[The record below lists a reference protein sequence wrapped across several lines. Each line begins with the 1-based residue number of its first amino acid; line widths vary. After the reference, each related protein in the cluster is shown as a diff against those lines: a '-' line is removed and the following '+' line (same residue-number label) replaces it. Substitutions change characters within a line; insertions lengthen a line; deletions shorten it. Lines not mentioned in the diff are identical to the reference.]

1 MGGDRSSNSGRVY
14 DRELAKVKSLYF
26 RKIREFFD
34 GRGFLEVEVPCM
46 TPTVDPEP
54 AMRHFETVFEDMYGG
69 LANVVGRHSAGDKYP
84 MYLVTSPEFQ
94 MKKLLGAGFGDI
106 YTLAR
111 VFRNGEAGGG
121 RHNTEFTML
130 EWYKVDAGYEEMM
143 DETEKFVKWIAGQP
157 GLENFPGSKNLS
169 RDRNWSRKSLND
181 LFIEYCGINLNENRG
196 VEQLKKTAR
205 EAGIARAKAGIQFK
219 ADIQSKAEMYN
230 EMEDKFGENFYD
242 TNGCETWDD
251 VMYKIFLN
259 HIEPKLGFEKPVFV
273 YNYPASQ
280 AALAKKCE
288 RDPFWAERFE
298 LYINGNELCNGFS
311 ELTDSVEQKKRFEEQ
326 NIIRTEQGRTTFP
339 VDEEFLTS
347 LESLRLHCGKG
358 CGGNALGTDRL
369 LKVLLGKDKIE
380 DVMLFPIEKMLGEQD
395 V

>member
-14 DRELAKVKSLYF
+14 DRELAQVKSLYF

-46 TPTVDPEP
+46 TPAVDPEP
-54 AMRHFETVFEDMYGG
+54 AMHHFETVFDGMYGG
-69 LANVVGRHSAGDKYP
+69 KGERIPV
-84 MYLVTSPEFQ
+84 YLVTSPEFQ
-94 MKKLLGAGFGDI
+94 MKKLLGAGFGNI

-130 EWYKVDAGYEEMM
+130 EWYRMDVGYEEMM
-143 DETEKFVKWIAGQP
+143 DETEKFVKWMAGQS

-169 RDRNWSRKSLND
+169 RDISWDRKSLND

-196 VEQLKKTAR
+196 VEQLKKAAK
-205 EAGIARAKAGIQFK
+205 EAGIAKLGGL
-219 ADIQSKAEMYN
+219 S
-230 EMEDKFGENFYD
+230 GENFYD
-242 TNGCETWDD
+242 TNACETWDD

-311 ELTDSVEQKKRFEEQ
+311 ELTDPVEQRKRFEEQ
-326 NIIRTEQGRTTFP
+326 NKMRAEQGRTTFP

-347 LESLRLHCGKG
+347 LESLRLQCGKG
-358 CGGNALGTDRL
+358 CGGNALGADRL
-369 LKVLLGKDKIE
+369 LKVLIGKEKIE
-380 DVMLFPIEKMLGEQD
+380 DVMLFPIEKMLYK
-395 V
+395 